1 MYLSRRE
8 TETETERGQVRTVTV
23 GSQGDSDA
31 PFRDENDDAL
41 AVVDAL
47 QHLLPHIALHLFLQ
61 SH

>member
-8 TETETERGQVRTVTV
+8 TETETGQ
-23 GSQGDSDA
+23 GSNGSLGDNDA
-31 PFRDENDDAL
+31 PFRDEDDDAL